1 MSNIKKLL
9 FLLVCSERWDEGGAH
24 IVHPLEIA
32 RQLIKD
38 GHEVRLFI
46 PKVNKLAQEID
57 IPYEMIPAPRWF
69 KGSSF
74 LFFELLLPFYLARH
88 IRRSKYSNKKIVL
101 YTRHRE
107 LGLTSI
113 ITKEMFRIPFVD
125 EYNDIVWETLASF
138 AENAM
143 YSRFERFIK
152 SNPLLKKFLQSLE
165 KLMFRHADAIIA
177 VTPELKIYIVETA
190 RVPERKVSVVP
201 NGCNIE
207 TVTVLDKQKC
217 RQELKLDPKKTY
229 LCHIGSLNP
238 WQGIDDVLDS
248 LALLVKERPDTT
260 LLLVGEG
267 PYQKTLEQKVTALG
281 ISAHVLF
288 TGHVPHEKI
297 TLYIGAS
304 DVCMFLK
311 KLTSYGLSSLKLYE
325 YLAAGRPIIGR
336 DIPSIQFIKDQDI
349 GTLLPLTASADAVKN
364 AIMAFLDRPDLALV
378 SQRARHLAETTYN
391 WTISARKIAEIC
403 QTL

>member
-1 MSNIKKLL
+1 M
-9 FLLVCSERWDEGGAH
+9 VCSERWDEGGAH

-32 RQLIKD
+32 TQLIKN
-38 GHEVRLFI
+38 GHEVQLFI
-46 PKVNKLAQEID
+46 PKVEKLAQTINV
-57 IPYEMIPAPRWF
+57 PYEMIPAPRWF

-74 LFFELLLPFYLARH
+74 IFFELLLPFYLMKH
-88 IRRSKYSNKKIVL
+88 IRKTKYSNKKVIL
-101 YTRHRE
+101 YARHRE

-113 ITKEMFRIPFVD
+113 LIKEMFNIPFVD
-125 EYNDIVWETLASF
+125 EYNDIVWETLSSF

-143 YSRFERFIK
+143 YSRFEKFIK
-152 SNPLLKKFLQSLE
+152 TNALLKAMILGLE
-165 KLMFRHADAIIA
+165 KLMFRHASAVIA
-177 VTPELKIYIVETA
+177 VTPELKKYIMDTA
-190 RVPERKVSVVP
+190 KVPEEKVTVVP

-207 TVTVLDKQKC
+207 AVTVLDKQKC
-217 RQELKLDPKKTY
+217 RKELGLDAHLTY

-248 LALLVKERPDTT
+248 LALLVKERPNTK

-267 PYQKTLEQKVTALG
+267 PYRETLEKKVIELG
-281 ISAHVLF
+281 MKDHVIF
-288 TGHVPHEKI
+288 TGHVQHDKI

-336 DIPSIQFIKDQDI
+336 DIPSIQFIKEQDI
-349 GTLLPLTASADAVKN
+349 GALLPLTASAEIVKN
-364 AIMAFLDRPDLALV
+364 AIKQFLDRQDLALV

-391 WTISARKIAEIC
+391 WGRSAEKIEEIC
-403 QTL
+403 RKL